1 MVYHHKF
8 NESTFDSN
16 SYISVIMNQQS
27 IQLATKPSI
36 CCPHHLLQRC
46 TVGGGHWWTRDI
58 YPITAEVEDK
68 RNSSSNNGT
77 EVSVLDQVFCAVSTV
92 ECQAASSWSTRDH
105 TVLSEIPELTRE
117 SDPVQFQR
125 RQHPLL
131 NLHLLGFRSGLD
143 IIEKPTMKCPAAR

>member
-1 MVYHHKF
+1 MNQPLIQIV
-8 NESTFDSN
+8 
-16 SYISVIMNQQS
+16 ISVWSWTSN
-27 IQLATKPSI
+27 PSKSPRNYPSVVHAI
-36 CCPHHLLQRC
+36 FYSVVQW
-46 TVGGGHWWTRDI
+46 GGHWWTRDI
-58 YPITAEVEDK
+58 YPITAVVEDK